1 MRLLEV
7 RNLEIQYPVQRRT
20 FGRRGALR
28 AVDKASFSIE
38 AGETLGLVGESGCGK
53 SSVARSL
60 ALLEKPAGGQIRF
73 KGRSI
78 LGLNAAERRAY
89 RRSVQMIFQDPHGSL
104 NPKRTAGASIAEGI
118 EVQGLLREPDEVREE
133 VLRLL
138 EMVGLGA
145 GDADRYPREFS
156 GGQRQRIGIARA
168 LAVRPELVICDEPVS
183 ALDVSVQAQVIR
195 LLREL
200 QANSGLS
207 YLFITHDLAVVE
219 RVSRRVMVMY
229 LGQIM
234 EQGPASE
241 VIGNPLH
248 PYSRLLAASI
258 PGTPKR
264 RLRSLQTATGDLPS
278 PLETPVGCPFHS
290 RCPHV
295 ENRCRQER
303 PLLKSAAPKRQ
314 VACHF
319 VEEIQRKNAGETE

>member
-7 RNLEIQYPVQRRT
+7 QNLEIQYPIRRRT
-20 FGRRGALR
+20 FGRRDLLR
-28 AVDKASFSIE
+28 AVDKANFYIE
-38 AGETLGLVGESGCGK
+38 SGETLGLVGESGCGK
-53 SSVARSL
+53 SSIAKSL
-60 ALLEKPAGGQIRF
+60 ALLEKPAGGKIWF
-73 KGRSI
+73 KGQNVLS
-78 LGLNAAERRAY
+78 LNAAERRAY

-118 EVQGLLREPDEVREE
+118 EVQGLLRNPDEIREE

-138 EMVGLGA
+138 AMVGLVA
-145 GDADRYPREFS
+145 SDADRYPREFS

-183 ALDVSVQAQVIR
+183 ALDVSVQAQVLR

-200 QANSGLS
+200 QADSGLS

-241 VIGNPLH
+241 VIENPLH
-248 PYSRLLAASI
+248 PYSQMLASSI
-258 PGTPKR
+258 PGTRKR
-264 RLRSLQTATGDLPS
+264 RLQSLPTATGDVPS
-278 PLETPVGCPFHS
+278 PLETPIGCPFHS

-295 ENRCRQER
+295 ENRCRKER
-303 PLLKSAAPKRQ
+303 PPLKSAATQRQ

-319 VEEIQRKNAGETE
+319 VEEI

>member
-7 RNLEIQYPVQRRT
+7 QNLEIQYPAWRRT
-20 FGRRGALR
+20 FRTRGVLR
-28 AVDKASFSIE
+28 AVDKAGFDIE

-53 SSVARSL
+53 SSIARSL
-60 ALLEKPAGGQIRF
+60 VLLEKPAGGQIWF
-73 KGRSI
+73 KGQSV
-78 LGLNAAERRAY
+78 LGLNAAERREY

-118 EVQGLLREPDEVREE
+118 EVQRLLRKPAEVRAE

-138 EMVGLGA
+138 AMVGLGA

-200 QANSGLS
+200 QADSGLS

-219 RVSRRVMVMY
+219 RVSHRVMVMY

-248 PYSRLLAASI
+248 PYSQILAASI
-258 PGTPKR
+258 PGTQNR
-264 RLRSLQTATGDLPS
+264 RLQSLPTTTGDVPS
-278 PLETPVGCPFHS
+278 PLQTPVGCPFHS

-295 ENRCRQER
+295 ENRCRKER
-303 PLLKSAAPKRQ
+303 PRLKLAAPKRQ

-319 VEEIQRKNAGETE
+319 VEEIQRKSAE

>member
-7 RNLEIQYPVQRRT
+7 RNLEIQYPARHRT
-20 FGRRGALR
+20 FGTRGVLR
-28 AVDKASFSIE
+28 AVDKAGFDIE

-53 SSVARSL
+53 SSIARSL
-60 ALLEKPAGGQIRF
+60 ALLEKPAGGQIWF
-73 KGRSI
+73 KGRSV
-78 LGLNAAERRAY
+78 LGLNAAERRRY

-118 EVQGLLREPDEVREE
+118 EVQRLLRDPDEVRAE

-138 EMVGLGA
+138 AMVGLGA

-200 QANSGLS
+200 QADSGLS

-248 PYSRLLAASI
+248 PYSQILAASI
-258 PGTPKR
+258 PGTRKR
-264 RLRSLQTATGDLPS
+264 RWQNLPTATSDVPS
-278 PLETPVGCPFHS
+278 PLETPVGCPFQS

-295 ENRCRQER
+295 ENRCRKER
-303 PLLKSAAPKRQ
+303 PRLQLAAPQRQ

-319 VEEIQRKNAGETE
+319 VEEIQQKNAE

>member
-7 RNLEIQYPVQRRT
+7 QNLEIQYPARRRP
-20 FGRRGALR
+20 FGTRGVLR
-28 AVDKASFSIE
+28 AVDKADFDIE

-60 ALLEKPAGGQIRF
+60 ALLEKPAGGQIWFR
-73 KGRSI
+73 GRNV

-138 EMVGLGA
+138 KMVGLGA

-200 QANSGLS
+200 QADSGLS

-219 RVSRRVMVMY
+219 RVSHRVMVMY

-234 EQGPASE
+234 ERGPASE

-248 PYSRLLAASI
+248 PYSQLLAASV
-258 PGTPKR
+258 PGTLKR
-264 RLRSLQTATGDLPS
+264 RLRSLQRAAGDLPS
-278 PLETPVGCPFHS
+278 PLETPLGCPFHS

-295 ENRCRQER
+295 ENRCREER
-303 PLLKSAAPKRQ
+303 PTLKSAATNRQ

-319 VEEIQRKNAGETE
+319 VEEIKRKNDGETE

>member
-7 RNLEIQYPVQRRT
+7 RNLEIQYPIQHRT
-20 FGRRGALR
+20 FGRQSVLR

-53 SSVARSL
+53 SSIARSL
-60 ALLEKPAGGQIRF
+60 VLLEKPVGGRIWF
-73 KGRSI
+73 KGRRV

-89 RRSVQMIFQDPHGSL
+89 RRSVQMVFQDPHGSL

-118 EVQGLLREPDEVREE
+118 EVQGLLRKPDEIREE

-138 EMVGLGA
+138 GMVGLGA
-145 GDADRYPREFS
+145 GDANRYPREFS

-183 ALDVSVQAQVIR
+183 ALDVSVQAQVLR

-200 QANSGLS
+200 QADSGLS

-219 RVSRRVMVMY
+219 RVSRRVIVMY

-241 VIGNPLH
+241 VIENPLH
-248 PYSRLLAASI
+248 PYSQMLAASI
-258 PGTPKR
+258 PGSRKR
-264 RLRSLQTATGDLPS
+264 RQQSLPTATGDVPS
-278 PLETPVGCPFHS
+278 PLETPIGCPFHS

-295 ENRCRQER
+295 ESRCRKER
-303 PLLKSAAPKRQ
+303 PRLKLAAPKRQ

-319 VEEIQRKNAGETE
+319 VEEIKRKNDGETK

>member
-7 RNLEIQYPVQRRT
+7 QNLEIQYPIRRRT
-20 FGRRGALR
+20 FGRRDLLR
-28 AVDKASFSIE
+28 AVDKANFYIE
-38 AGETLGLVGESGCGK
+38 SGETLGLVGESGCGK
-53 SSVARSL
+53 SSIAKSL
-60 ALLEKPAGGQIRF
+60 ALLEKPAGGKIWF
-73 KGRSI
+73 KGQNV
-78 LGLNAAERRAY
+78 LGLNAAKRRAY

-118 EVQGLLREPDEVREE
+118 EVQGLLRNPDEIREE

-138 EMVGLGA
+138 AMVGLGA
-145 GDADRYPREFS
+145 GDADRYPRKFS

-183 ALDVSVQAQVIR
+183 ALDVSVQAQVLR

-200 QANSGLS
+200 QADSGLS

-241 VIGNPLH
+241 VIENPLH
-248 PYSRLLAASI
+248 PYSQMLAASI
-258 PGTPKR
+258 PGTRKR
-264 RLRSLQTATGDLPS
+264 RLQSLPTATGDVPS
-278 PLETPVGCPFHS
+278 PLETPIGCPFHS

-295 ENRCRQER
+295 ENRCRKER
-303 PLLKSAAPKRQ
+303 PPLKSAATQRQ

-319 VEEIQRKNAGETE
+319 VEEI

>member
-7 RNLEIQYPVQRRT
+7 RNLEIQYPVRRRT
-20 FGRRGALR
+20 FGKRGMLR
-28 AVDKASFSIE
+28 AVNKASFSIE

-53 SSVARSL
+53 SSIARGL
-60 ALLEKPAGGQIRF
+60 ALLEKPAEGQIHF
-73 KGRSI
+73 KGQNV

-89 RRSVQMIFQDPHGSL
+89 RRSVQMVFQDPHGSL

-118 EVQGLLREPDEVREE
+118 EVQSLLRRPDEIREE

-138 EMVGLGA
+138 AMVGLGA

-183 ALDVSVQAQVIR
+183 ALDVSVQAQVLR

-200 QANSGLS
+200 QTDSGLS

-219 RVSRRVMVMY
+219 RVSHRVIVMY

-248 PYSRLLAASI
+248 PYSQILAASI
-258 PGTPKR
+258 PGTQNR
-264 RLRSLQTATGDLPS
+264 RWQSLPTTTGDVPS

-295 ENRCRQER
+295 ENRCRKEL
-303 PLLKSAAPKRQ
+303 PLLKLAAPKRQ
-314 VACHF
+314 AACHF
-319 VEEIQRKNAGETE
+319 VEEIKRKNAGEIE

>member
-7 RNLEIQYPVQRRT
+7 RNLEIQYPVRRRA
-20 FGRRGALR
+20 FGMRDVLR

-60 ALLEKPAGGQIRF
+60 ALLEKPVGGQIQF
-73 KGRSI
+73 KGRNLS
-78 LGLNAAERRAY
+78 GLNAAERRAY
-89 RRSVQMIFQDPHGSL
+89 RRSVQMVFQDPHGSL

-118 EVQGLLREPDEVREE
+118 EVQGLLRKPDKVREE
-133 VLRLL
+133 VFRLL
-138 EMVGLGA
+138 EMVGLDA

-195 LLREL
+195 LLRKL
-200 QANSGLS
+200 QADSGLS

-234 EQGPASE
+234 EQGPASD

-248 PYSRLLAASI
+248 PYSQLLAASI
-258 PGTPKR
+258 PGARKR
-264 RLRSLQTATGDLPS
+264 RLRSLQKASGDVPS
-278 PLETPVGCPFHS
+278 PLETPIGCPFHS
-290 RCPHV
+290 RCPHA
-295 ENRCRQER
+295 ENRCREER
-303 PLLKSAAPKRQ
+303 PLLKSAAPKHQ

-319 VEEIQRKNAGETE
+319 VEEIKQKNAGETE

>member
-7 RNLEIQYPVQRRT
+7 QNLEIQYPIRRRT
-20 FGRRGALR
+20 FGRRDLLR
-28 AVDKASFSIE
+28 AVDKANFYIE
-38 AGETLGLVGESGCGK
+38 SGETLGLVGESGCGK
-53 SSVARSL
+53 SSIAKGL
-60 ALLEKPAGGQIRF
+60 ALLEKPAGGKIWFNGQNV
-73 KGRSI
+73 

-118 EVQGLLREPDEVREE
+118 EVQGVLRNPDEIREE

-138 EMVGLGA
+138 AMVGLGN

-183 ALDVSVQAQVIR
+183 ALDVSVQAQVLR

-200 QANSGLS
+200 QADSGLS

-219 RVSRRVMVMY
+219 RISRRVMVMY

-241 VIGNPLH
+241 VIENPLH
-248 PYSRLLAASI
+248 PYSQMLAASI
-258 PGTPKR
+258 PGARKR
-264 RLRSLQTATGDLPS
+264 RLQNLPTATGDVPS
-278 PLETPVGCPFHS
+278 PLETPIGCPFHS

-295 ENRCRQER
+295 ENRCRKER
-303 PLLKSAAPKRQ
+303 PPLKSTAPKRQ

-319 VEEIQRKNAGETE
+319 VEEI

>member
-7 RNLEIQYPVQRRT
+7 QNLEIQYPARRRT
-20 FGRRGALR
+20 FGTRGVLR
-28 AVDKASFSIE
+28 AVDKAGFDIE

-53 SSVARSL
+53 SSIARSL
-60 ALLEKPAGGQIRF
+60 VLLEKPAGGQIWF

-78 LGLNAAERRAY
+78 WGLNAAERREY
-89 RRSVQMIFQDPHGSL
+89 RRSVQMIFQDPYGSL

-118 EVQGLLREPDEVREE
+118 EVQGLLRKPSEVRAE

-138 EMVGLGA
+138 AMVGLGA

-200 QANSGLS
+200 QADSGLS

-219 RVSRRVMVMY
+219 RVSHRVIVMY

-248 PYSRLLAASI
+248 PYSQILAASI
-258 PGTPKR
+258 PGTRNR
-264 RLRSLQTATGDLPS
+264 RLQSLQTAIGDVPS

-295 ENRCRQER
+295 ENRCRKER
-303 PLLKSAAPKRQ
+303 PRLKLAAPKRQ

-319 VEEIQRKNAGETE
+319 VEEIQRKNAE

>member
-7 RNLEIQYPVQRRT
+7 RNLEIQYPIRRRT
-20 FGRRGALR
+20 FGMRGVLR
-28 AVDKASFSIE
+28 AVDKADFVIE
-38 AGETLGLVGESGCGK
+38 SGETLGLVGESGCGK
-53 SSVARSL
+53 SSIARSL
-60 ALLEKPAGGQIRF
+60 VLLEKPAGGRIWF
-73 KGRSI
+73 KGRSV
-78 LGLNAAERRAY
+78 LGLNAAERREY
-89 RRSVQMIFQDPHGSL
+89 RRAVQMIFQDPHGSL

-118 EVQGLLREPDEVREE
+118 EVQGLLRKPTEVRDE

-138 EMVGLGA
+138 AMVGLGA

-200 QANSGLS
+200 QADSGVS

-219 RVSRRVMVMY
+219 RVSHRVVVMY

-248 PYSRLLAASI
+248 PYSQILAASI
-258 PGTPKR
+258 PGTQNR
-264 RLRSLQTATGDLPS
+264 RLQSLPTATGDVPS

-295 ENRCRQER
+295 ENRCRKER
-303 PLLKSAAPKRQ
+303 PRLQLAAPKRQ

-319 VEEIQRKNAGETE
+319 VEEIQQKNAE